1 MSNVF
6 FLLMEQ
12 KKRGMERYHSGLKL
26 GKIGAILCNHITNL
40 IFFMNIAYFLQ
51 KLFEKSTF

>member
-12 KKRGMERYHSGLKL
+12 KRGMERYHSGLKL
-26 GKIGAILCNHITNL
+26 EKIGAILCNHITNL